1 MLHSYQLKIGDLY
14 KVPIGTVTMLVPN
27 FFDKE
32 NYVLCYENLQLY
44 LKLKLKV
51 KQIYWILEFNQS
63 QWLKPNVEFNAKKN
77 RSRK

>member
-1 MLHSYQLKIGDLY
+1 MLYSYQLKIGDFY
-14 KVPIGTVTMLVPN
+14 NVPIGTVTMLVPN

-51 KQIYWILEFNQS
+51 KQIYCILEFNQS

>member
-1 MLHSYQLKIGDLY
+1 MLYSYQLKIGDFY
-14 KVPIGTVTMLVPN
+14 NVPIGTVTMLVPN

-44 LKLKLKV
+44 LKLKVKV
-51 KQIYWILEFNQS
+51 KQIYCILEFNQS
-63 QWLKPNVEFNAKKN
+63 QWLKPYVEFDAKKN